1 MVVAK
6 SVEGKNGK
14 RIRELMELLKL
25 FLDYKVVNMGIMGLM
40 NNFTPDP

>member
-14 RIRELMELLKL
+14 RIRELLKL
-25 FLDYKVVNMGIMGLM
+25 FLDYKVVNMGIMGSM